1 MFFYHRKF
9 TFSCISFLYFYVIVK
24 INVGIPHN
32 GDISTLDYNSDE
44 VQGNCSENGCILQE
58 NITSFECHGGDK
70 ECLKYLCSKPHG
82 TLRRLDLSGNQFTNI
97 RRGCFSMFPSLEIL
111 NISNNE
117 KLGLENLYNAAF
129 GLDQTNIKEL
139 YANNINQVGSTY
151 PFPRNISLL
160 LLNTSLQILQLN
172 YNEIQIPESGSIY
185 YLPRS
190 LKDIS
195 VRGNRLEISLIFG
208 ELVWLKNLTRLDISF
223 QCSTREYRSRSRRN
237 IHFIADFNNHTNYK
251 DCPKDI
257 GTINVLQVLPSN
269 LDKLIATGMIAGTNC
284 IPLLST
290 RNTSKLSYID
300 ISRDG
305 YYRWIGPI
313 RVNATLNN
321 VTTLNL
327 SHNQCS
333 YINDSFFDSLTK
345 LKTLDIS
352 FNYLG
357 AYFHQE
363 NKSGNV
369 LKGLTNLEN
378 LYLQYNKISYLPK
391 KLLKYNKGIK
401 KLVISNNAIDK
412 WTLDISHLDRLTFI
426 DCSHNKLGHLPD
438 SVTKK
443 LDELRKD
450 HNVTVDFHHNRIAC
464 TCDNLQFLNWLFTT
478 KVMVTLSAGCTGY
491 DGNITQAFSYLLEEC
506 SKDHSVKDWLYPV
519 QTICL
524 LFILFV
530 IAVVIYKKRWALIY
544 RWYLFRLRRKGYT
557 PIGGC
562 DEGYQFDAFL
572 SFADEDR
579 AFVERVVSELE
590 ENSELHFKVCVH
602 YRDFTPGKSINKN
615 IVSAVHSSKK
625 TIIFISRAYL
635 KSQWCKYEL
644 QMAITEERHMDR
656 RLIIM
661 VVLEDIPHNQLSLEV
676 LQYYKKNSYIVKPK
690 NEQELNFFWKTLKGV
705 VANDL

>member
-1 MFFYHRKF
+1 MFFYQRKF
-9 TFSCISFLYFYVIVK
+9 TISFISFLYVFLK
-24 INVGIPHN
+24 INGGISHES
-32 GDISTLDYNSDE
+32 DVYTLDYNSDE
-44 VQGNCSENGCILQE
+44 VHVNCSEKDCILQE
-58 NITSFECHGGDK
+58 NITSFTCHNRNESCLDDI
-70 ECLKYLCSKPHG
+70 CLKPHK
-82 TLRRLDLSGNQFTNI
+82 TLQRLDLSRNSFKNI
-97 RRGCFSMFPSLEIL
+97 PRGCFSTLSSLEIL
-111 NISNNE
+111 IISNNE
-117 KLGLENLYNAAF
+117 KLGLANLYNAAY
-129 GLDQTNIKEL
+129 GLDKTNIKEL
-139 YANNINQVGSTY
+139 YANNINQVGITY

-160 LLNTSLQILQLN
+160 LQNTSLQKLQLN
-172 YNEIQIPESGSIY
+172 YNEIQTAETGSIY
-185 YLPRS
+185 NLPRS
-190 LKDIS
+190 LEDIS
-195 VRGNRLEISLIFG
+195 VRGNRLEIGLIFI
-208 ELVWLKNLTRLDISF
+208 ELVWFKNLNRLDISF
-223 QCSTREYRSRSRRN
+223 QCSTREYRSRSLRSVR
-237 IHFIADFNNHTNYK
+237 FKDDFSNHTHDK
-251 DCPKDI
+251 DCPNT
-257 GTINVLQVLPSN
+257 TINVLQMLPSN
-269 LDKLIATGMIAGTNC
+269 LTKLIATGLISGRNC

-313 RVNATLNN
+313 RVNPNWNN

-333 YINDSFFDSLTK
+333 YIKDNFFDNLNK
-345 LKTLDIS
+345 LKYLDIS

-357 AYFHQE
+357 AYFYQE
-363 NKSGNV
+363 NKSENV
-369 LKGLTNLEN
+369 LNGLINLRK
-378 LYLQYNKISYLPK
+378 LDLQYNKINYLPE
-391 KLLKYNKGIK
+391 KLLKNNKGIK
-401 KLVISNNAIDK
+401 DLVISNNAIVK

-426 DCSHNKLGHLPD
+426 DCSHNKLGQLPD

-450 HNVTVDFHHNRIAC
+450 HNVTVDFHHNKVAC
-464 TCDNLQFLNWLFTT
+464 TCDNLQFLKWLFTT
-478 KVMVTLSAGCTGY
+478 QVMVILSVSLSAECTGY
-491 DGNITQAFSYLLEEC
+491 DGNITQAYSYLLEEC
-506 SKDHSVKDWLYPV
+506 SKDHSVRDWLYPV

-524 LFILFV
+524 LFILTV

-590 ENSELHFKVCVH
+590 ENSEHHFKVCVH
-602 YRDFTPGKSINKN
+602 YRDFTPGKSISKN
-615 IVSAVHSSKK
+615 IVSAVHSSIK

-690 NEQELNFFWKTLKGV
+690 NEQELNLFWKTLKGV